1 VILIVAG
8 VAGCGKSTVGAMLA
22 GRLRWRF
29 ADADTFHPEA
39 NIAKMREGIPLT
51 DEDRRPW
58 LRAVTDWIDASIAEG
73 QSAVITCSALRRA
86 YRAELLDRRPAAT
99 MVFLQVSRDVL
110 DRRLLARRG
119 HFFPEKLL
127 DSQLAALEP
136 PTPDE
141 ERVVTVLAEGDPA
154 QTAAKIIATLWPY
167 GDPGQGDAPVPSV
180 LLRLAGGIPGRPS
193 VAWTG
198 ETQAGLARHLQLGPR
213 DREGAEGEVR
223 RGRGQEGA
231 GHRDH
236 PRQGVGPAEEAR
248 AQVPR
253 AQGHQAALPP
263 GGERLEELRPPLR
276 PLSLEITASVCE
288 FTHQLMIYLC
298 KFHRI
303 ATN

>member
-1 VILIVAG
+1 MILIVAG

-29 ADADTFHPEA
+29 ADADTFHSEA

-58 LRAVTDWIDASIAEG
+58 LRAVTEWIDARIAEG

-86 YRAELLDRRPAAT
+86 YRDELLTGRPSAT
-99 MVFLQVSRDVL
+99 LVYLQVSRDVL

-136 PTPDE
+136 PTGDE

-167 GDPGQGDAPVPSV
+167 GESDQGGAPVPGV
-180 LLRLAGGIPGRPS
+180 L
-193 VAWTG
+193 
-198 ETQAGLARHLQLGPR
+198 
-213 DREGAEGEVR
+213 
-223 RGRGQEGA
+223 
-231 GHRDH
+231 
-236 PRQGVGPAEEAR
+236 
-248 AQVPR
+248 
-253 AQGHQAALPP
+253 
-263 GGERLEELRPPLR
+263 
-276 PLSLEITASVCE
+276 
-288 FTHQLMIYLC
+288 
-298 KFHRI
+298 
-303 ATN
+303 